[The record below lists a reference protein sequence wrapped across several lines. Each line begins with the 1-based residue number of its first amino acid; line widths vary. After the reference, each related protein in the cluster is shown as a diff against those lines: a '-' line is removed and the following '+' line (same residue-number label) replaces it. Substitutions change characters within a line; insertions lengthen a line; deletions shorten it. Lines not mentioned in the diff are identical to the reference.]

1 MFLFEGNENVL
12 PILDSDNALPDVTWR
27 QLMDLY
33 VANNGRH
40 NVTEKKFKKFLLEH
54 MNMLIDTMLED
65 YSFIKE
71 SIVEDIKNTR

>member
-33 VANNGRH
+33 VANNGRD